1 MVKTLRSLSSG
12 MDADDA
18 AYRRSV
24 RNTAIVLSVVV
35 VVLAASLG
43 LTLLFDVAPDTFQ
56 TKTSVASTFP
66 FTLTLTLNS
75 TTVSPAGGVTVS
87 AFLNGTG
94 TGNVTAVSSWAFVN
108 SSLWVHRC
116 GWPLG
121 IGIMQGHY
129 TLDNYSLGTL
139 LQPRTSL
146 DCAGH
151 PVPRWFYFGSQASKV
166 LVTLGGTPAFWELQ
180 TLLPFNANYT
190 GQQSLP
196 PGVYTAVAAD
206 EWGDFVLTN
215 FRVS

>member
-12 MDADDA
+12 MDADDV

-108 SSLWVHRC
+108 SSLWVDRC

-139 LQPRTSL
+139 LQPGTSL
-146 DCAGH
+146 NCAGH
-151 PVPRWFYFGSQASKV
+151 PAPRWFYFGSQASKV
-166 LVTLGGTPAFWELQ
+166 LVTLSGTPAFWELQ
-180 TLLPFNANYT
+180 TVLPFNATYT
-190 GQQSLP
+190 GRQSLS

-206 EWGDFVLTN
+206 EWGDFVMTN